1 MFTHICR
8 CLIFETGPSSRW
20 RGEEDITERRGIRAT
35 VRWGDDD
42 NYVTDGS
49 SPERQSHM

>member
-1 MFTHICR
+1 MFTHIRR
-8 CLIFETGPSSRW
+8 CLIFEPGPSSRW
-20 RGEEDITERRGIRAT
+20 RGEEDITERRGVRAT
-35 VRWGDDD
+35 SDDD